1 MASRYQV
8 EQRHISHRGRKF
20 HFVSYEGRPANTA
33 RNEPATEAAWYL
45 VNAGHRWEVMP
56 QQRDQELD
64 ELDRQ
69 LTEWL
74 DQHVFAEAGQIS
86 R

>member
-1 MASRYQV
+1 MASRYRV
-8 EQRHISHRGRKF
+8 EQRYVSHRGREF
-20 HFVSYEGRPANTA
+20 HFVSYEGRPANNA
-33 RNEPATEAAWYL
+33 RKEPATEAAWFL

-56 QQRDQELD
+56 QQPDQEPD

-74 DQHVFAEAGQIS
+74 EVHVFVETVPTLQ
-86 R
+86 